1 MNKEL
6 DGYVKRLTS
15 MRGGE
20 NSLEVYEDWATTYE
34 KTMVNEYG
42 YIAPQIAV
50 DVLEKCKVGKNHN
63 ILDLGC
69 GTGLV
74 GTELFSRG
82 YTVIDGVDISR
93 EMLKEARSKS
103 IYRELI
109 VGDLTKFIDFGGR
122 SYDCLIGV
130 GCFGNGHVG
139 PEFMETITRYVRS
152 DGILVLY
159 MNGIPFLEDNYPS
172 YFSELEEKQIWQILF
187 LEKSNYMNGL
197 DRPGWTVAARRV
209 ESSL

>member
-103 IYRELI
+103 IYRE
-109 VGDLTKFIDFGGR
+109 
-122 SYDCLIGV
+122 
-130 GCFGNGHVG
+130 
-139 PEFMETITRYVRS
+139 
-152 DGILVLY
+152 
-159 MNGIPFLEDNYPS
+159 
-172 YFSELEEKQIWQILF
+172 
-187 LEKSNYMNGL
+187 
-197 DRPGWTVAARRV
+197 
-209 ESSL
+209 